1 MLRHSPLFH
10 FNHGNHVCVF
20 YRTADALREVLIPYL
35 AEGLRRGERCLCAQ
49 NPDLCKQIIYD
60 LRFLGID
67 TDGAIRRG
75 ALEVH
80 TVDEVY
86 FPNKK
91 FEPEK
96 MIELLLR
103 SMEEAWRSGFT
114 ALRTAGELS
123 WAAEGRAE
131 CDQLLSYEKLV
142 EQIFPANPPSAS
154 ASTKWTSF
162 LQPFWK
168 VSSTRIA
175 SRCPIRPTESFTP
188 ASAFAAQ
195 IAGLRSWP
203 IGSSSIPAT
212 TMWFSNGTLGKSWD
226 GERPL
231 VSMKRPSVPRTW
243 LTWRRG
249 DDNRYH
255 VLEQLPTP

>member
-80 TVDEVY
+80 TVNEVY

-142 EQIFPANPPSAS
+142 EQIFPGKSAIGLCQYKMDEFPPTVLEGILDAHRFEMSDTTNGVVHAGISIRGANCWTEIVADRLVINPSYDYVVQQRNPREVLGWGTAAS
-154 ASTKWTSF
+154 F
-162 LQPFWK
+162 D
-168 VSSTRIA
+168 
-175 SRCPIRPTESFTP
+175 E
-188 ASAFAAQ
+188 AAQ
-195 IAGLRSWP
+195 RAENVAHM
-203 IGSSSIPAT
+203 AT
-212 TMWFSNGTLGKSWD
+212 W
-226 GERPL
+226 
-231 VSMKRPSVPRTW
+231 
-243 LTWRRG
+243 
-249 DDNRYH
+249 
-255 VLEQLPTP
+255 